1 VIVFDTETTGLIQH
15 PSTPLERQPEIIEF
29 CGVRLNDATM
39 EVVGEPLLFLCK
51 PRTPALDPKITQIT
65 GLTLDDLKD
74 AKSWAANL
82 PQLEQFFIGERACVA
97 HNCSYDIGM
106 MTLEQQ
112 RLNRVNRFPWPTEQI
127 CTVDATKHIKGHRLK
142 LGELYEY
149 LFSEPMGVAHRAEV
163 DVMNLVRVVQELRT
177 RALI

>member
-29 CGVRLNDATM
+29 CGVKLSDIDLTP
-39 EVVGEPLLFLCK
+39 VGEPLVFLVK

-65 GLTLDDLKD
+65 GMTLDDLKD
-74 AKSWAANL
+74 AKPWSAHL
-82 PQLEQFFIGERACVA
+82 PRLEQFFTGEHTCVA

-112 RLNRVNRFPWPTEQI
+112 RLNRVNRFPWPVNQI
-127 CTVDATKHIKGHRLK
+127 CTVDATRSIKGHRLK

-149 LFSEPMGVAHRAEV
+149 LFGEPMGVAHRAEV
-163 DVMNLVRVVQELRT
+163 DVMNLVRCVQELRN
-177 RALI
+177 RSLI